1 MCVSRTGFVMAIDQG
16 TTSSRAIVFDAGMQ
30 VVSSAQREINQI
42 YPQPGWVEHDP
53 IDIWESVSATIREAS
68 SAGGISPGQIAS
80 IGITNQRETV
90 VVWDRKTGLPLYN
103 AIVWQDRRTAD
114 ACARLKADGIE
125 EAIITPKTGL
135 LLDPYFSAT
144 KLAWLLA
151 NVDGLRARAT
161 AGEVCFGT
169 VDSWLIYKLTGG
181 RRHVTDVTNASRTL
195 LFDIEKCEWDE
206 SLQTLFGIPTS
217 MLPEVLENSD
227 DFGHTDPAVVGAT
240 IPINGVAGDQ
250 QSAVIGNACFEP
262 GMIKSTYGTGCFAL
276 LNTGQERVS
285 STNRMLTTVAYKLK
299 GKVTYALEG
308 SIFVAGAAVQWLRD
322 ELGIITTASEIGPLA
337 ASADPS
343 QAIFVVPAFV
353 GLGAPYWDPDARGAI
368 FGLTRNTGRA
378 ELARAV
384 LESVALQTQDL
395 VAAMTNDWTRHAA
408 ISRIRVDGGMAAS
421 DWTMQRV
428 ADIVGMPVE
437 RPALIETTA
446 LGAAWLAGFRSG
458 VWPGAA
464 EFEKSW
470 ARDGIFTPSLS
481 EQSREAK
488 IRGWRDAVSRTL
500 SRPMG
505 GHMV

>member
-1 MCVSRTGFVMAIDQG
+1 VSSTGFVLAIDQG
-16 TTSSRAIVFDAGMQ
+16 TTSSRAIVFDAAMQ

-53 IDIWESVSATIREAS
+53 IDIWESVIATISEAS
-68 SAGGISPGQIAS
+68 SARGISLRHIAS

-103 AIVWQDRRTAD
+103 AIVWQDRRTAE
-114 ACARLKADGIE
+114 ACARLKADGLE
-125 EAIITPKTGL
+125 DTTITPKTGL

-195 LFDIEKCEWDE
+195 LFNIDKCEWDK
-206 SLQTLFGIPTS
+206 SLQALFGIPAS
-217 MLPEVLENSD
+217 MLPDVLENSD
-227 DFGHTDPAVVGAT
+227 DFGQTDPAVVGAA

-250 QSAVIGNACFEP
+250 QAAVIGNACFEP
-262 GMIKSTYGTGCFAL
+262 GMIKSTYGTGGFAL
-276 LNTGQERVS
+276 LNTGGERVA

-299 GKVTYALEG
+299 GKITYALEG

-322 ELGIITTASEIGPLA
+322 ELGIITTAAEIGPLA

-343 QAIFVVPAFV
+343 QSIYVVPAFV

-378 ELARAV
+378 ELARAT
-384 LESVALQTQDL
+384 LESVAFQTHDL
-395 VAAMTNDWTRHAA
+395 VAAMKNDWTDHAES
-408 ISRIRVDGGMAAS
+408 SRIRVDGGMAAS

-428 ADIVGMPVE
+428 ADIIGLPVE
-437 RPALIETTA
+437 RPSLVETTA
-446 LGAAWLAGFRSG
+446 LGVAWLAGSHSG
-458 VWPGAA
+458 VWPDAT
-464 EFEKSW
+464 EFGNAW
-470 ARDGIFTPSLS
+470 ACKGIFTPSLS
-481 EQSREAK
+481 EESREAK
-488 IRGWRDAVSRTL
+488 IRGWHDAVSRTL

-505 GHMV
+505 RHIG